1 MQSGYDKLQQWCV
14 KHPKITI
21 ISSLV
26 PVVFA
31 VLLYTNGIR
40 QKFFPSAERN
50 QFVVELWM
58 PTGTQLSKTEQ
69 AILKIQNL
77 VQKDK
82 RVTSF
87 ATFIG
92 TSAPRFYYNFDP
104 EFPVTNYAQI
114 LINTTSDKATLA
126 MSAELSEKLDKIVP
140 EGTPEVKLMQ
150 QGSPL
155 KRPLK

>member
-1 MQSGYDKLQQWCV
+1 MRTS
-14 KHPKITI
+14 TI
-21 ISSLV
+21 LIIVAL
-26 PVVFA
+26 A
-31 VLLYTNGIR
+31 VLLFTNGIR
-40 QKFFPSAERN
+40 QKFFPAAERN

-69 AILKIQNL
+69 SILKIQNL

-114 LINTTSDKATLA
+114 LINTTSDEATLA
-126 MSAELSEKLDKIVP
+126 MSAELSEK
-140 EGTPEVKLMQ
+140 
-150 QGSPL
+150 
-155 KRPLK
+155 